1 MKVIQFVYSKCFPE
15 IYSLIDKPGI
25 NLKSEFLF
33 TFKLWKDK
41 KKFGQ
46 TTSVTVETA
55 VNNKKPENEKDLE
68 KTLVDVNGE
77 KVSEKLNEKKLKRK
91 VLAEKNTGLKEATK
105 KRRKSAPTEK
115 ELWDCLD
122 ILNQKF
128 MQAKEHKKLIKDKIN
143 CIVLVCFVIM
153 SYYSL
158 QRLILNENKETKK
171 LNNLSSNYQRLS
183 YKQQARDLDK
193 DIPSLVA
200 QSIVSEGV
208 LPLTDGVQNFLLGT
222 SEYANDIQSDID
234 LFVTK
239 GRFNEASIRHKLD
252 PIVKS
257 VWKTENPLVCLF
269 KDVATFDA
277 QNPIIGSLLR
287 KTDLAKKGKKA
298 T

>member
-1 MKVIQFVYSKCFPE
+1 
-15 IYSLIDKPGI
+15 
-25 NLKSEFLF
+25 
-33 TFKLWKDK
+33 
-41 KKFGQ
+41 
-46 TTSVTVETA
+46 
-55 VNNKKPENEKDLE
+55 
-68 KTLVDVNGE
+68 
-77 KVSEKLNEKKLKRK
+77 
-91 VLAEKNTGLKEATK
+91 
-105 KRRKSAPTEK
+105 
-115 ELWDCLD
+115 
-122 ILNQKF
+122 

-208 LPLTDGVQNFLLGT
+208 LPLTDGVQNFLLRT

-257 VWKTENPLVCLF
+257 VWKTENPLVLLF